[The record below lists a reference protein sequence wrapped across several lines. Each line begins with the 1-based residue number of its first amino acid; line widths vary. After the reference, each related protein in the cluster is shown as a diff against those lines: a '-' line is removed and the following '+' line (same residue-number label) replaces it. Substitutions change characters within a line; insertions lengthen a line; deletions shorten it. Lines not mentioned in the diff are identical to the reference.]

1 MYSLVKSF
9 KDRKSKGELPVDLV
23 SQLKKLLK
31 LGDIQLISVYWLQ
44 SLDGF
49 PDQIIL
55 FQFLVLECK
64 MMIIVLVMFC
74 QTCKVQAL
82 QQHWNP

>member
-9 KDRKSKGELPVDLV
+9 KDRKSKGQLPVDLV

-55 FQFLVLECK
+55 F
-64 MMIIVLVMFC
+64 
-74 QTCKVQAL
+74 
-82 QQHWNP
+82 

>member
-1 MYSLVKSF
+1 MENILHVLLLERSFHVMEKVLEVENRLQMYSLVKSF

-23 SQLKKLLK
+23 SQLKKLHK

-44 SLDGF
+44 FLDGF

-55 FQFLVLECK
+55 F
-64 MMIIVLVMFC
+64 
-74 QTCKVQAL
+74 
-82 QQHWNP
+82 